1 MGPHPGHASMS
12 QVSRRNW
19 ARVVLW
25 VWRKLCAIQ
34 ICALGWRLVSGEN
47 PREDGLVML
56 KISSGICRCF
66 LMHLSWG
73 FLMGILTQNSSWAL
87 FFFGGGSSWNKK
99 SPWPTAVQPL
109 RCCQEFPEVC
119 RAAGGKIVDFL
130 RVNLGIFKRHV
141 SCSVI
146 CIYTLAK
153 YNYRLY
159 HMHKCRHI
167 LTYTYWDTL
176 WYIVCNI
183 LIDSHGN
190 GSYRLVTWAI
200 FVFTPRNEYGTQK
213 SPVWKGKSSSKP
225 LWLCFMLI
233 FRGVFLQASISWKA
247 FLSSAGWLCVLLRL
261 LLRVLSPV
269 STTAAG

>member
-1 MGPHPGHASMS
+1 MYWPFAIFLGHPGRAIQSPQPIGAPSWPCFNVSGVTAELSQSSALSMEEAVCYTDMCLAFGGWFPVKNPEKMGS
-12 QVSRRNW
+12 WCWKSLQEFAGVFWRISTG
-19 ARVVLW
+19 VFESEF
-25 VWRKLCAIQ
+25 WRKT
-34 ICALGWRLVSGEN
+34 ALDLYF
-47 PREDGLVML
+47 
-56 KISSGICRCF
+56 F
-66 LMHLSWG
+66 L
-73 FLMGILTQNSSWAL
+73 
-87 FFFGGGSSWNKK
+87 GGGQLEQKN
-99 SPWPTAVQPL
+99 PWPTDIWPL

-200 FVFTPRNEYGTQK
+200 FVFTPRNEYGT
-213 SPVWKGKSSSKP
+213 
-225 LWLCFMLI
+225 
-233 FRGVFLQASISWKA
+233 
-247 FLSSAGWLCVLLRL
+247 
-261 LLRVLSPV
+261 
-269 STTAAG
+269 